1 MLSDPRVMG
10 ALRLAQREG
19 VSMDVAMRLLAAASA
34 DAEDS
39 AASPAQ
45 GAGGRG
51 PSSAAATASVTP
63 GGPAPEPHADL
74 AGAGPTRRRSPS
86 VQAIVPVRHG
96 RRVKVVTRW
105 DAAERAAAAE
115 AAERKAQKQAAKL
128 AKAESA
134 KVRQVRWGV
143 LTEADVAE
151 GSMWARQS
159 GEGEAAQESGQ
170 AAASEVDDLMGRV
183 KLAFAKVA
191 PAQGRGGGGADSK
204 PAKARAAKPTKV
216 SLIADAKTQRAL
228 GIGIAGAV
236 RGTTLDE
243 LSKGIAQLD
252 ADALGG
258 LDAAEALLGMMEEVP
273 PEAEAA
279 VRSFQ
284 GDPSTLDLPE
294 QFILRCVVEVPR
306 AKERLALATAQAS
319 LSDSM
324 RIVRQRAELV
334 EKACAEVRGSWRF
347 RFLLRDVVVPIGN
360 QLNAGTKLG
369 QAAGVRIDTLSSLVQ
384 TRAADNRTFLRF
396 IVEGL
401 VESDDGADLL
411 HVVDDFPTITGT
423 APAFFAWDAL
433 TSETAALRKGSA
445 LASKVLVIPEVEA
458 DAELLG
464 RVQAMA
470 SDAAA
475 AAAAAAEAFASCRAS
490 FDGICEFLGVPQ
502 GEMPPDKLF
511 PHIATFIELVAK
523 DTNFHQT
530 GRAPM
535 TDRNPKR
542 LEELAE
548 ARREFQRITEGAADV
563 IARAFHE
570 AKQRNR
576 SGDAKTLRKFAQEC
590 VDGTPSGNSLTVV
603 EGGIAGGV
611 KVADRST
618 GAFFKIAEDT
628 VGIYKGSS
636 VMADKAAKHELAML
650 THLHEADAARL
661 LTVPLASCVDVTVR
675 DAEGR
680 VEGVYRVQGFS
691 RHAVSGRTLRVGSG
705 DGGDSLHVCAA
716 LDSVAEELATGLHLA
731 PSLVTPSFGLFTRHE
746 YRAVRGARDAARFP
760 QAGPATDALLARVG
774 AGRHAAESSGVCA
787 QVEAEHGVVLDPLR
801 PVHAEHS
808 ATAAGDAGGVTRRL
822 PFDVELHALPWGEV
836 VLLDTH
842 RLCIPDAVGDAEAAG
857 GGGGGQVAIVWA
869 AAGAAAAAAA
879 ASAAPSPAALH
890 VVSLPDTGLDDEA
903 LASQAARSVG
913 LLSGAARPERRDA
926 DLDPMAS
933 CCGVSVLESRDGHL
947 RVLLPRP
954 GRYWRAT
961 HLTALFRPEAAA
973 VLREAGADTVSPDA
987 LMAGGADGDGV
998 ERARLVAAHGVLLGA
1013 DNVRRAADAVEEQLV
1028 ECWRSGRGD
1037 DVVSVRG
1044 AVKAGLHSRGLGL
1057 RHAWT
1062 L

>member
-1 MLSDPRVMG
+1 
-10 ALRLAQREG
+10 
-19 VSMDVAMRLLAAASA
+19 
-34 DAEDS
+34 
-39 AASPAQ
+39 
-45 GAGGRG
+45 
-51 PSSAAATASVTP
+51 
-63 GGPAPEPHADL
+63 
-74 AGAGPTRRRSPS
+74 
-86 VQAIVPVRHG
+86 
-96 RRVKVVTRW
+96 
-105 DAAERAAAAE
+105 
-115 AAERKAQKQAAKL
+115 
-128 AKAESA
+128 
-134 KVRQVRWGV
+134 
-143 LTEADVAE
+143 
-151 GSMWARQS
+151 MWARQS

-523 DTNFHQT
+523 DTNFAS
-530 GRAPM
+530 AP
-535 TDRNPKR
+535 
-542 LEELAE
+542 AS
-548 ARREFQRITEGAADV
+548 V
-563 IARAFHE
+563 
-570 AKQRNR
+570 
-576 SGDAKTLRKFAQEC
+576 SGD
-590 VDGTPSGNSLTVV
+590 
-603 EGGIAGGV
+603 
-611 KVADRST
+611 
-618 GAFFKIAEDT
+618 
-628 VGIYKGSS
+628 
-636 VMADKAAKHELAML
+636 
-650 THLHEADAARL
+650 
-661 LTVPLASCVDVTVR
+661 VPM
-675 DAEGR
+675 
-680 VEGVYRVQGFS
+680 
-691 RHAVSGRTLRVGSG
+691 
-705 DGGDSLHVCAA
+705 
-716 LDSVAEELATGLHLA
+716 
-731 PSLVTPSFGLFTRHE
+731 
-746 YRAVRGARDAARFP
+746 
-760 QAGPATDALLARVG
+760 
-774 AGRHAAESSGVCA
+774 
-787 QVEAEHGVVLDPLR
+787 
-801 PVHAEHS
+801 
-808 ATAAGDAGGVTRRL
+808 
-822 PFDVELHALPWGEV
+822 ALP
-836 VLLDTH
+836 
-842 RLCIPDAVGDAEAAG
+842 RM
-857 GGGGGQVAIVWA
+857 QRSS
-869 AAGAAAAAAA
+869 
-879 ASAAPSPAALH
+879 SAAPPRRSRRASLLSDTASARLPQRQGSIAPSDGAFSDRIASSIRSSIRRNMRQSVVAL
-890 VVSLPDTGLDDEA
+890 SALSALGSSRSMEGLMPEAELTVESDDE
-903 LASQAARSVG
+903 
-913 LLSGAARPERRDA
+913 
-926 DLDPMAS
+926 
-933 CCGVSVLESRDGHL
+933 
-947 RVLLPRP
+947 
-954 GRYWRAT
+954 
-961 HLTALFRPEAAA
+961 
-973 VLREAGADTVSPDA
+973 
-987 LMAGGADGDGV
+987 
-998 ERARLVAAHGVLLGA
+998 
-1013 DNVRRAADAVEEQLV
+1013 
-1028 ECWRSGRGD
+1028 
-1037 DVVSVRG
+1037 
-1044 AVKAGLHSRGLGL
+1044 
-1057 RHAWT
+1057 
-1062 L
+1062 

>member
-1 MLSDPRVMG
+1 MSRGGHASRVQAELMSDAPPSTPAILPAGTLTSIRSSLAGQEWLVAAPAEHPDGGEVRRGSLLDGKLMRQSAKDVQAARRAAVAAAAAAAHDSGAGGSGASASTVALLGGAGAGDAGWGAEEEEEEEEAKSADQGHDSSGSAWHSSGPNARVSHAEDDDAVPTLSAVTDGQAVEAADHPERDITAPRLGVAEGGEGARVRVGASSVTEADLAEAEEDDEDAAAAAFWAGGSGLGTARSGASGFFAGEGGQPQSARARGGAGATAGAGGSGAGGEWGGAGGGTAGAGGAGSHTLYLSGAARRPARQAGGSAAASGASTYGRVDASQLTFFGPEGELARPAPPAEGLGAGASSSRRGTAGFAAGRRASGARHHESGSAGSGSAGSGSARLDGSRSVTDGGGAPARSEGRDDSGGNAAQGGDAPPGGGSGTEGDARPASGGDAAAARGAETARGGRAAAEHASPGEAAGWGGMELVTDGDADAIAARLWGQGTPRTPRRADANAGSRGLTPAMLSDPRVMG

-96 RRVKVVTRW
+96 RRVKVVTVRAEELWALPSVRGRLAALGVLAVAARQARRRSVAAKLLGLGMAARVCRQSREARVAAKLLAVGLAAGSRRRRVVGSLSARLFAVGLPLLQQRW

-445 LASKVLVIPEVEA
+445 LASKVLVIPE
-458 DAELLG
+458 
-464 RVQAMA
+464 
-470 SDAAA
+470 
-475 AAAAAAEAFASCRAS
+475 
-490 FDGICEFLGVPQ
+490 
-502 GEMPPDKLF
+502 
-511 PHIATFIELVAK
+511 
-523 DTNFHQT
+523 
-530 GRAPM
+530 
-535 TDRNPKR
+535 
-542 LEELAE
+542 
-548 ARREFQRITEGAADV
+548 
-563 IARAFHE
+563 
-570 AKQRNR
+570 
-576 SGDAKTLRKFAQEC
+576 
-590 VDGTPSGNSLTVV
+590 
-603 EGGIAGGV
+603 
-611 KVADRST
+611 
-618 GAFFKIAEDT
+618 
-628 VGIYKGSS
+628 
-636 VMADKAAKHELAML
+636 
-650 THLHEADAARL
+650 
-661 LTVPLASCVDVTVR
+661 
-675 DAEGR
+675 
-680 VEGVYRVQGFS
+680 
-691 RHAVSGRTLRVGSG
+691 
-705 DGGDSLHVCAA
+705 
-716 LDSVAEELATGLHLA
+716 
-731 PSLVTPSFGLFTRHE
+731 
-746 YRAVRGARDAARFP
+746 
-760 QAGPATDALLARVG
+760 
-774 AGRHAAESSGVCA
+774 
-787 QVEAEHGVVLDPLR
+787 
-801 PVHAEHS
+801 
-808 ATAAGDAGGVTRRL
+808 
-822 PFDVELHALPWGEV
+822 
-836 VLLDTH
+836 
-842 RLCIPDAVGDAEAAG
+842 
-857 GGGGGQVAIVWA
+857 
-869 AAGAAAAAAA
+869 
-879 ASAAPSPAALH
+879 
-890 VVSLPDTGLDDEA
+890 
-903 LASQAARSVG
+903 
-913 LLSGAARPERRDA
+913 
-926 DLDPMAS
+926 
-933 CCGVSVLESRDGHL
+933 
-947 RVLLPRP
+947 
-954 GRYWRAT
+954 
-961 HLTALFRPEAAA
+961 
-973 VLREAGADTVSPDA
+973 
-987 LMAGGADGDGV
+987 
-998 ERARLVAAHGVLLGA
+998 
-1013 DNVRRAADAVEEQLV
+1013 
-1028 ECWRSGRGD
+1028 
-1037 DVVSVRG
+1037 
-1044 AVKAGLHSRGLGL
+1044 
-1057 RHAWT
+1057 
-1062 L
+1062 

>member
-96 RRVKVVTRW
+96 RRVKVVTQRW

-523 DTNFHQT
+523 DTNFAS
-530 GRAPM
+530 AP
-535 TDRNPKR
+535 
-542 LEELAE
+542 AS
-548 ARREFQRITEGAADV
+548 V
-563 IARAFHE
+563 
-570 AKQRNR
+570 
-576 SGDAKTLRKFAQEC
+576 SGD
-590 VDGTPSGNSLTVV
+590 
-603 EGGIAGGV
+603 
-611 KVADRST
+611 
-618 GAFFKIAEDT
+618 
-628 VGIYKGSS
+628 
-636 VMADKAAKHELAML
+636 
-650 THLHEADAARL
+650 
-661 LTVPLASCVDVTVR
+661 VPM
-675 DAEGR
+675 
-680 VEGVYRVQGFS
+680 
-691 RHAVSGRTLRVGSG
+691 
-705 DGGDSLHVCAA
+705 
-716 LDSVAEELATGLHLA
+716 
-731 PSLVTPSFGLFTRHE
+731 
-746 YRAVRGARDAARFP
+746 
-760 QAGPATDALLARVG
+760 
-774 AGRHAAESSGVCA
+774 
-787 QVEAEHGVVLDPLR
+787 
-801 PVHAEHS
+801 
-808 ATAAGDAGGVTRRL
+808 
-822 PFDVELHALPWGEV
+822 ALP
-836 VLLDTH
+836 
-842 RLCIPDAVGDAEAAG
+842 RM
-857 GGGGGQVAIVWA
+857 QRSS
-869 AAGAAAAAAA
+869 
-879 ASAAPSPAALH
+879 SAAPPRRSRRASLLSDTASARLPQRQGSIAPSDGAFSDRIASSIRSSIRRNMRQSVVAL
-890 VVSLPDTGLDDEA
+890 SALSALGSSRSMEGLMPEAELTVESDDE
-903 LASQAARSVG
+903 
-913 LLSGAARPERRDA
+913 
-926 DLDPMAS
+926 
-933 CCGVSVLESRDGHL
+933 
-947 RVLLPRP
+947 
-954 GRYWRAT
+954 
-961 HLTALFRPEAAA
+961 
-973 VLREAGADTVSPDA
+973 
-987 LMAGGADGDGV
+987 
-998 ERARLVAAHGVLLGA
+998 
-1013 DNVRRAADAVEEQLV
+1013 
-1028 ECWRSGRGD
+1028 
-1037 DVVSVRG
+1037 
-1044 AVKAGLHSRGLGL
+1044 
-1057 RHAWT
+1057 
-1062 L
+1062 

>member
-1 MLSDPRVMG
+1 MYADDAFGHFAQGGAGPFVSRPDAAPQHCPGNPDGDGWPAGETIGDR
-10 ALRLAQREG
+10 ALRL
-19 VSMDVAMRLLAAASA
+19 
-34 DAEDS
+34 
-39 AASPAQ
+39 
-45 GAGGRG
+45 
-51 PSSAAATASVTP
+51 
-63 GGPAPEPHADL
+63 
-74 AGAGPTRRRSPS
+74 
-86 VQAIVPVRHG
+86 
-96 RRVKVVTRW
+96 
-105 DAAERAAAAE
+105 
-115 AAERKAQKQAAKL
+115 RK
-128 AKAESA
+128 
-134 KVRQVRWGV
+134 
-143 LTEADVAE
+143 
-151 GSMWARQS
+151 
-159 GEGEAAQESGQ
+159 
-170 AAASEVDDLMGRV
+170 
-183 KLAFAKVA
+183 
-191 PAQGRGGGGADSK
+191 
-204 PAKARAAKPTKV
+204 KPT
-216 SLIADAKTQRAL
+216 
-228 GIGIAGAV
+228 
-236 RGTTLDE
+236 
-243 LSKGIAQLD
+243 
-252 ADALGG
+252 
-258 LDAAEALLGMMEEVP
+258 
-273 PEAEAA
+273 
-279 VRSFQ
+279 
-284 GDPSTLDLPE
+284 
-294 QFILRCVVEVPR
+294 
-306 AKERLALATAQAS
+306 
-319 LSDSM
+319 
-324 RIVRQRAELV
+324 
-334 EKACAEVRGSWRF
+334 
-347 RFLLRDVVVPIGN
+347 
-360 QLNAGTKLG
+360 
-369 QAAGVRIDTLSSLVQ
+369 
-384 TRAADNRTFLRF
+384 
-396 IVEGL
+396 
-401 VESDDGADLL
+401 
-411 HVVDDFPTITGT
+411 
-423 APAFFAWDAL
+423 L
-433 TSETAALRKGSA
+433 TNHE
-445 LASKVLVIPEVEA
+445 
-458 DAELLG
+458 
-464 RVQAMA
+464 
-470 SDAAA
+470 
-475 AAAAAAEAFASCRAS
+475 
-490 FDGICEFLGVPQ
+490 
-502 GEMPPDKLF
+502 
-511 PHIATFIELVAK
+511 
-523 DTNFHQT
+523 HQE
-530 GRAPM
+530 
-535 TDRNPKR
+535 R

-1037 DVVSVRG
+1037 DVVS
-1044 AVKAGLHSRGLGL
+1044 L
-1057 RHAWT
+1057 
-1062 L
+1062 